1 MSTSQPLWDYLG
13 QIADP
18 RSASGRRYS
27 LQSILALIVAGM
39 MCGKQSLRAIAR
51 WGRRLSPAQLRI
63 IGIERPSSPSQATM
77 HNLLVRLEASDL
89 EVALGKWVRAF
100 AIQGHQLHIAMD
112 GKTIRSSATEEYPAL
127 HLLSAYCNSL
137 HGVLY
142 QLAVSDKNNEI
153 IASKDIL
160 NHIPIQGNV
169 ISGDAI
175 FCQREICNN
184 IAANN
189 GDYLFIVKGNQRILF
204 EGIQKIFS
212 PEG

>member
-27 LQSILALIVAGM
+27 LQSILGLIIAGM

-51 WGRRLSPAQLRI
+51 WGRRLSPEQLQL

-77 HNLLVRLEASDL
+77 HNLLVRLEASSL
-89 EVALGKWVRAF
+89 ETALGKWVQAF
-100 AIQGHQLHIAMD
+100 AAQGQLHIAID
-112 GKTIRSSATEEYPAL
+112 GKTIKSSATEEYPAL

-137 HGVLY
+137 QGVLY
-142 QLAVSDKNNEI
+142 QLSVSDKSNEI
-153 IASKDIL
+153 SAGKSIL
-160 NHIPIQGNV
+160 CHLQVQGNV

-175 FCQREICNN
+175 FCQREICKD
-184 IAANN
+184 ITTSN
-189 GDYLFIVKGNQRILF
+189 GDYLFIVKGNQRVLF
-204 EGIQKIFS
+204 ESIQKIFS